1 MPLLSGV
8 FVQTFGL
15 VKLALNI
22 TTGHMRFCRLLTTFV
37 LAYMSRDALECYH
50 LIPSTDD

>member
-1 MPLLSGV
+1 MVGLCPAVSCCLYQEVVVPLLSGV

-22 TTGHMRFCRLLTTFV
+22 TTGHMGFCRIH
-37 LAYMSRDALECYH
+37 RGNQR
-50 LIPSTDD
+50 